1 MSDSPADITPLPH
14 AAATSARR
22 DLGALM
28 QGRSAELGRII
39 GSAVE
44 ERAETLQ
51 TDSRVF
57 NGAGQAAMAWRFDP
71 LAEHGHDGG
80 DSA

>member
-1 MSDSPADITPLPH
+1 MSDSPADITPLSH

-22 DLGALM
+22 DLDALM
-28 QGRSAELGRII
+28 QGRSVDLGRIR
-39 GSAVE
+39 GCAVE

-51 TDSRVF
+51 TDRRVF
-57 NGAGQAAMAWRFDP
+57 DGAGQAARAWRFDP

-80 DSA
+80 DPA